1 MASTLKDHEDICKER
16 YKSILS
22 SLARLENKSKE
33 NTKAIQGIEKQLQTG
48 SEIERTK
55 SLEWAAQAAKAS
67 EHSWKDEYLCLLFT
81 GIFVLHFFPPLQ
93 PYLIRGWII
102 LSVEVPE
109 WFSWCL
115 LVIISGSFGIN
126 IARKFLK

>member
-1 MASTLKDHEDICKER
+1 MIW
-16 YKSILS
+16 
-22 SLARLENKSKE
+22 SLIIKTVGTSVIE
-33 NTKAIQGIEKQLQTG
+33 GIKTYG
-48 SEIERTK
+48 KRKEIERTK

>member
-48 SEIERTK
+48 SA
-55 SLEWAAQAAKAS
+55 SVKAIG
-67 EHSWKDEYLCLLFT
+67 Y
-81 GIFVLHFFPPLQ
+81 
-93 PYLIRGWII
+93 
-102 LSVEVPE
+102 
-109 WFSWCL
+109 
-115 LVIISGSFGIN
+115 ISG
-126 IARKFLK
+126 FLAMLWIFMKVFKIGS